1 VLPIGSGPDITPG
14 QVDPPVPDP
23 VVLDAAITAASIVGL
38 FKVATFQLTFAGGA
52 GATVSYTITDGIHT
66 VGGQTT
72 IGGDGH
78 ATVTVDLSSLNDG
91 TLTVNATE
99 TDANLNTETY
109 PTATLTKD
117 TVAPTAPTVTLDTT
131 TDSGTKGD
139 WVTNS
144 GMPII
149 DVAGETGAV
158 QTIYVDGV
166 VFTNGTNLSNGTHTV
181 YATLTDAAGNVSA
194 PSATQTLTISGA
206 NTFVTSIALNSGL
219 SLTNH
224 RVVTFGV
231 AATSTAPVIVSISIN
246 GGAPVYT
253 GAIAGAGASLTLPA
267 TEGVYTVSVTFTDTA
282 GNTSTLTRT
291 VTLDMTGPN
300 VVVSLSPPTNGMY
313 YDVGSSSRLTWT
325 VTDANGVGASSGSV
339 GSQTISASGG
349 QIDLDQLTAGA
360 HTVTVN
366 AYDAAGNLR
375 SVSLVFTIR
384 VTAPGLLNAL
394 NDGIGR
400 GWVMSAALQTTLRN
414 DMNNVIAAVNKPGNG
429 NTAAVRLRSFVSDVT
444 AASGT
449 QLTAAF
455 KALLLNWAAD
465 LATRL

>member
-1 VLPIGSGPDITPG
+1 
-14 QVDPPVPDP
+14 
-23 VVLDAAITAASIVGL
+23 
-38 FKVATFQLTFAGGA
+38 
-52 GATVSYTITDGIHT
+52 
-66 VGGQTT
+66 
-72 IGGDGH
+72 
-78 ATVTVDLSSLNDG
+78 
-91 TLTVNATE
+91 
-99 TDANLNTETY
+99 
-109 PTATLTKD
+109 
-117 TVAPTAPTVTLDTT
+117 
-131 TDSGTKGD
+131 
-139 WVTNS
+139 
-144 GMPII
+144 
-149 DVAGETGAV
+149 
-158 QTIYVDGV
+158 
-166 VFTNGTNLSNGTHTV
+166 
-181 YATLTDAAGNVSA
+181 
-194 PSATQTLTISGA
+194 
-206 NTFVTSIALNSGL
+206 LNSGL